1 VKKRD
6 IKKITVQKQLE
17 INRFLDRLKERHRKH
32 RRRHA
37 KVSGVATPSY
47 ANKKFAGAKWVDY
60 SVPAKLDLVANRTET
75 CDFFQKVRHA
85 VGYGQKVRLVF
96 MDTDAVSSE
105 SLIYLLAQF
114 QKLRLQHGVDCIT
127 GTYPRSVKI
136 ERLLTDSGFLKMLGV
151 RPRKLK
157 GRPASSTRFVKCKS
171 DTVMNS
177 KYIPELR
184 DELMGD
190 DLEMPQ
196 QVGKMVF
203 RALSEAM
210 ANVNHH
216 AYENKKISNGL
227 VGRWWLGAQLS
238 TRKNYFELTF
248 YDAGVGIP
256 KTLHRKYTAEMIR
269 GALSL
274 LPGILPDDAQMI
286 QAAVELGRSRT
297 GLDNRGKGLLDI
309 HSLITKLGAGSLTI
323 FSRGGRYRYDSV
335 NGASSQNDQNFVE
348 GTLIKWEIPL
358 DRVTALSEP
367 KEALHATAS

>member
-1 VKKRD
+1 
-6 IKKITVQKQLE
+6 
-17 INRFLDRLKERHRKH
+17 
-32 RRRHA
+32 
-37 KVSGVATPSY
+37 
-47 ANKKFAGAKWVDY
+47 
-60 SVPAKLDLVANRTET
+60 
-75 CDFFQKVRHA
+75 
-85 VGYGQKVRLVF
+85 
-96 MDTDAVSSE
+96 
-105 SLIYLLAQF
+105 
-114 QKLRLQHGVDCIT
+114 LQHGVDCIT

-157 GRPASSTRFVKCKS
+157 GRPASGTRFVKCKS
-171 DTVMNS
+171 DIVMNS

-216 AYENKKISNGL
+216 AYENKKLSNGL

-309 HSLITKLGAGSLTI
+309 HSLITRLGVGALTI
-323 FSRGGRYRYDSV
+323 FSRGGRYRYDAV

-358 DRVTALSEP
+358 DKVTALSES
-367 KEALHATAS
+367 KEAFHATAS